1 MILDL
6 KKRPSAQLYWKKDKY
21 EYSRLSALYRQ
32 TAETE
37 KERAADLEEAA
48 DYCEEVIFRLSAFEN
63 NCILFPLRNEDT
75 RLVKSQ
81 QTVSCAHGTKS
92 PDKKS
97 KDEDLWRCSFLF
109 SP

>member
-6 KKRPSAQLYWKKDKY
+6 KNAKCAASCIEKKDKY

-48 DYCEEVIFRLSAFEN
+48 DYCEEVILRLSAFEN
-63 NCILFPLRNEDT
+63 YCILFPSKNKDT

-81 QTVSCAHGTKS
+81 
-92 PDKKS
+92 
-97 KDEDLWRCSFLF
+97 
-109 SP
+109 

>member
-1 MILDL
+1 MRSCIE
-6 KKRPSAQLYWKKDKY
+6 KNKY

-48 DYCEEVIFRLSAFEN
+48 DYCEEVILRLSAFEK
-63 NCILFPLRNEDT
+63 NCILFPSRNKDT

-81 QTVSCAHGTKS
+81 QTISCAQSAKS

-97 KDEDLWRCSFLF
+97 KDEDL
-109 SP
+109 

>member
-1 MILDL
+1 MYSEFFPSGSDSEYSVVILDL
-6 KKRPSAQLYWKKDKY
+6 KNAKCAASCIEKKDKY

-48 DYCEEVIFRLSAFEN
+48 DYCEEVILRLSAFEN
-63 NCILFPLRNEDT
+63 YCILFPSKNKDT

-81 QTVSCAHGTKS
+81 
-92 PDKKS
+92 
-97 KDEDLWRCSFLF
+97 
-109 SP
+109 